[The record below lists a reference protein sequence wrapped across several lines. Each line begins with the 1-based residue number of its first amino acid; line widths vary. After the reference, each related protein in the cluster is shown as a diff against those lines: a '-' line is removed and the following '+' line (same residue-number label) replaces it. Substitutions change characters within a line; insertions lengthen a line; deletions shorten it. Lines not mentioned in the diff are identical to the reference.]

1 MNRHKAHWSQM
12 HDYNTDKSQDS
23 IAREN
28 MSEDLRKMVDRFG
41 FNDVVTEIRKIKEQ
55 ENG

>member
-1 MNRHKAHWSQM
+1 M
-12 HDYNTDKSQDS
+12 HDHNTDKSQDS

>member
-1 MNRHKAHWSQM
+1 MNKHRSYWSKM
-12 HDYNTDKSQDS
+12 HDHNTDKSQDS

>member
-1 MNRHKAHWSQM
+1 M
-12 HDYNTDKSQDS
+12 HDHNTDKSQDS

-28 MSEDLRKMVDRFG
+28 MSKDLQNMIDRFG
-41 FNDVVTEIRKIKEQ
+41 FDDVVTEIRKIKEQ